1 MYFTPAVITDMEGK
15 NIYSGICVSVAI
27 ENQDGYQ
34 KLILE
39 LSDLEVAADM
49 SRKTRTFQSPGKKLS
64 DILDEV
70 LREYGCNVQ
79 LEQNPAIPTVVYQ
92 QNETDW
98 QFACRMINSFGM
110 HMYSGCRGT
119 HMAIAGGNKGGRTFE
134 SKILEKQKS
143 RSRNVNELRAVQ
155 ANADATVVSYQFETC
170 EYTTDE
176 LSVMAGDIIGD
187 FTVVQSR
194 IVNENG
200 NLVNHIKQ
208 VRSMD
213 AKASYAAS
221 VSADCVSNIVTGTVL
236 SVTGNIV
243 QVQFDADAADM
254 SGNCVDIPYESA
266 LSNSFYCMPDIG
278 DKVFVYYENNG
289 KIVCLGSS
297 RSSTDGPD
305 YSKPDEKVLTNKD
318 KMIRFTSSSLIVTDT
333 RKKYDE
339 EDDTEISIKFED
351 EGITITSGS
360 DVSMETTEEGSML
373 LAAISS
379 PEKLE
384 DAKTKVESGK
394 EKYRSAAED
403 NNSLYLAEG
412 GMSKQEQSDA
422 AGEEEFDRFK
432 EDLKKSEGNRR
443 LTFV

>member
-1 MYFTPAVITDMEGK
+1 MSKYTTIAQIKADIKLSYAKILDFYSEIQADAHGMAYLIVEMKDNTTLAELEALYFTPAVITDMEGK

-79 LEQNPAIPTVVYQ
+79 LEQNPAISTVVYQ

-110 HMYSGCRGT
+110 HMYSCCRGT
-119 HMAIAGGNKGGRTFE
+119 HMAITGGTKGGRVFDN
-134 SKILEKQKS
+134 KILEKQKS
-143 RSRNVNELRAVQ
+143 RSRNVNELWAVQ
-155 ANADATVVSYQFETC
+155 ANEDSTAVSYQFETC

-297 RSSTDGPD
+297 RSSTDGPV

-360 DVSMETTEEGSML
+360 DVSMETT
-373 LAAISS
+373 
-379 PEKLE
+379 
-384 DAKTKVESGK
+384 
-394 EKYRSAAED
+394 
-403 NNSLYLAEG
+403 
-412 GMSKQEQSDA
+412 
-422 AGEEEFDRFK
+422 
-432 EDLKKSEGNRR
+432 
-443 LTFV
+443 

>member
-1 MYFTPAVITDMEGK
+1 
-15 NIYSGICVSVAI
+15 
-27 ENQDGYQ
+27 
-34 KLILE
+34 
-39 LSDLEVAADM
+39 
-49 SRKTRTFQSPGKKLS
+49 
-64 DILDEV
+64 
-70 LREYGCNVQ
+70 
-79 LEQNPAIPTVVYQ
+79 
-92 QNETDW
+92 
-98 QFACRMINSFGM
+98 
-110 HMYSGCRGT
+110 
-119 HMAIAGGNKGGRTFE
+119 
-134 SKILEKQKS
+134 
-143 RSRNVNELRAVQ
+143 
-155 ANADATVVSYQFETC
+155 
-170 EYTTDE
+170 
-176 LSVMAGDIIGD
+176 
-187 FTVVQSR
+187 
-194 IVNENG
+194 
-200 NLVNHIKQ
+200 
-208 VRSMD
+208 MD

-351 EGITITSGS
+351 EGITITSGC

-432 EDLKKSEGNRR
+432 EDLKKI
-443 LTFV
+443 